1 MKNKA
6 SFFADLFMCI
16 LIIPCLFFC
25 LTSSFDISV
34 NYAIIGITSA
44 VFCTVYALLAKL
56 VQKPGILI
64 MSVAVTMI
72 VFVFTLLFSL
82 DYVLSQMSYAVSQV
96 LSKYSV
102 YLPVAKSISFGTQTA
117 GYATGFFVF
126 ATVIYSA
133 VFTLSLIRFNKIFI
147 IAGMSVLTLI
157 PCFILVNTLPNIF
170 CLIAVITIL
179 LTLYATKNIRRA
191 TPTQSGGTAAVAS
204 AVIAV
209 MLAIILAFNPIEGY
223 ERFEWQNNAL
233 DTLQNITGYN
243 SQKESTLAKKLES
256 LDESLSDENLSR
268 IAPISQ
274 SHEKVMSVLS
284 RQSGNLYL
292 KGIAYADYKDNNW
305 QILND
310 SEAAKFPA
318 DFNAFCLTKR
328 LENMQENITK
338 TKIQTENPQR
348 VIYSPYFVSEIPSSA
363 SLLGDVCLNN
373 NNQLL
378 SYEISHYKYLPF
390 PYLDNPYSIAIDESS
405 RTKYRDFVYD
415 TYLQIP
421 DSTRTEL
428 FKIAVKQNL
437 AQLDTSEIPAA
448 VKKFIS
454 ESATYSLDTEQM
466 PDGKDFPVWFLSEC
480 ETGYCVHFAT
490 SATLMLRTLGVPA
503 RYVTGYYTNVS
514 ADEWETV
521 TSDNAHA
528 WVEFYDD
535 NTGWIPLEC
544 TPSSFSPMDYNSNGE
559 TEPSSSA
566 VEKTTEPAQ
575 TTVPATTKQAAAT
588 EAKPTTEQ
596 SNNPSGKNNASGD
609 VQFGLISAVLCIALT
624 AILLAVISLRRT
636 IIINKRKKLFES
648 GTNRIRVINIYRYLI
663 RLEKYSDIVSPDE
676 VTDICEKAKF
686 SRHRISDEE
695 AELVRKFAFKSSKRF
710 YGNISFIKK
719 LYYKYI
725 IVLI

>member
-1 MKNKA
+1 MKNKS

-16 LIIPCLFFC
+16 LLIPCLFFC

-34 NYAIIGITSA
+34 NYTIIAITSA

-56 VQKPGILI
+56 VQKSGILL

-82 DYVLSQMSYAVSQV
+82 DYVISQMCYMISQV
-96 LSKYSV
+96 LSKYSL

-126 ATVIYSA
+126 VTVIYSA
-133 VFTLSLIRFNKIFI
+133 AFTLSLIRFNKIFI

-157 PCFILVNTLPNIF
+157 PCFILVNTLPNVF

-191 TPTQSGGTAAVAS
+191 NPAQSGGAAAAAG

-209 MLAIILAFNPIEGY
+209 MLAVILAFNPIEGY

-233 DTLQNITGYN
+233 DTLQSITGYN
-243 SQKESTLAKKLES
+243 SRKESTLAKKLES
-256 LDESLSDENLSR
+256 LDESLSDENLSQ

-284 RQSGNLYL
+284 KQSGNLYL

-305 QILND
+305 QILNE
-310 SEAAKFPA
+310 SEAVKFPA
-318 DFNAFCLTKR
+318 DFNAFCLTKP
-328 LENMQENITK
+328 LDSMQENIFN

-348 VIYSPYFVSEIPSSA
+348 VIYTPYFVSQLPSSA
-363 SLLGDVCLNN
+363 SLLGDICLNN

-378 SYEISHYKYLPF
+378 SYEISHYKYLPY
-390 PYLDNPYSIAIDESS
+390 PYLDNPYSLALDENSM
-405 RTKYRDFVYD
+405 TKYRDFVYD

-421 DSTRTEL
+421 DSTRTAL
-428 FKIAVKQNL
+428 FKIAVKENL
-437 AQLDTSEIPAA
+437 AQLDASEIPAA

-454 ESATYSLDTEQM
+454 ESAKYSLNTEQM
-466 PDGKDFPVWFLSEC
+466 PDGKDFPVWFLNEC

-490 SATLMLRTLGVPA
+490 SAALMLRTLGVPA
-503 RYVTGYYTNVS
+503 RYVTGYYANVS
-514 ADEWETV
+514 ADKWETV

-535 NTGWIPLEC
+535 DAGWIPLEC

-559 TEPSSSA
+559 TEPSAA
-566 VEKTTEPAQ
+566 VEETTEPAQ
-575 TTVPATTKQAAAT
+575 TSVPATTKQTAAT
-588 EAKPTTEQ
+588 ETKPTNAQ
-596 SNNPSGKNNASGD
+596 SNNSPNKNNASSNA
-609 VQFGLISAVLCIALT
+609 QFGLISAVLCIALV
-624 AILLAVISLRRT
+624 AIFMAVIFLRRT

-648 GTNRIRVINIYRYLI
+648 GTNRTRVINIYRYLI
-663 RLEKYSDIVSPDE
+663 KLEKYSEIVLPVE

-686 SRHRISDEE
+686 SRHKISDKE
-695 AELVRKFAFKSSKRF
+695 AELVRKFAFNSSKRF
-710 YGNISFIKK
+710 YVNNSFIKRF
-719 LYYKYI
+719 YYKYI